1 MTEKATSKPGRNRR
15 KSRELALKGLYSLFV
30 GGGDVREI
38 IDGLAEEEDYPRAD
52 AEYLK
57 ELLRGVAEC
66 ASELDARIAP
76 LLDRELS
83 ELSPIEHAILCIAAY
98 ELVHDIS
105 IPYRVAI
112 NEGVELAKLYG
123 GTDGYK
129 YVNGVLDRLASEA
142 RPDEC
147 KRNDQPRGRK

>member
-1 MTEKATSKPGRNRR
+1 MTEKTTSKPGRNRR

-38 IDGLAEEEDYPRAD
+38 IAGLAEEEDYPRAD
-52 AEYLK
+52 AEYLN

-76 LLDRELS
+76 LLDRPLS
-83 ELSPIEHAILCIAAY
+83 ELSPIEHAVLCIAAY